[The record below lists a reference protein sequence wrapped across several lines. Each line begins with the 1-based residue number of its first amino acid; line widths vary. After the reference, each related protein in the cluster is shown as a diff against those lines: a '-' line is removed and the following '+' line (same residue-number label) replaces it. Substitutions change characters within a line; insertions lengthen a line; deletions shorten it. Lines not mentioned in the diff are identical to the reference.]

1 MKKMS
6 MLALTEKRG
15 LCCSPCTRFRGLKM
29 SNKSVSISGD
39 LEAYNPS
46 QNKRLRQMTKK
57 NKYNA

>member
-15 LCCSPCTRFRGLKM
+15 CFPCTRFRGLKM
-29 SNKSVSISGD
+29 SNKSISISAGD
-39 LEAYNPS
+39 LEAYNPF